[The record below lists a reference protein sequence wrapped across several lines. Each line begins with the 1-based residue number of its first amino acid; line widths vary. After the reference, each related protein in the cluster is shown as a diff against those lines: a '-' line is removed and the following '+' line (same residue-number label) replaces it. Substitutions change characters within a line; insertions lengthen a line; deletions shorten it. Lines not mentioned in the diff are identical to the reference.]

1 MLKPHTHKKNKT
13 EKVYKTKIGTKN
25 ECNEKKTVDVT
36 W

>member
-1 MLKPHTHKKNKT
+1 MLKSHTKKT